1 MALKDVTLSNI
12 YLGVSGAWLSGVPG
26 TSDPVAAD
34 KGCSTYGVSAR
45 PIVRSGRGG
54 RLPAPAQLQKNK
66 KIVASRN
73 VQTT

>member
-34 KGCSTYGVSAR
+34 KEGVQHL
-45 PIVRSGRGG
+45 RG
-54 RLPAPAQLQKNK
+54 
-66 KIVASRN
+66 
-73 VQTT
+73 